1 MDRGRDSGA
10 DSEITVAGRR
20 LPIPAAEVQRIAAG
34 VLEAEGRSAALSVTF
49 LGAERMRQLNL
60 EYKAHDRPTDVLAF
74 PLPSPGGRLLGDIY
88 ICPWV
93 ARREA
98 GARDIPLPA
107 EIARLVIHGTLH
119 VLGYDHPEGEGRT
132 TSAMWHRQEDYLRA
146 LT

>member
-1 MDRGRDSGA
+1 MGRGRDSDTG
-10 DSEITVAGRR
+10 SEITVAGRK
-20 LPIPAAEVQRIAAG
+20 LPIATADVQRIAAG
-34 VLEAEGRSAALSVTF
+34 VLEAEGRSATLSVTF

-74 PLPSPGGRLLGDIY
+74 PLSDPGGRLLGDIY
-88 ICPWV
+88 ICTWV

-98 GARDIPLPA
+98 GARGIPLPV

-132 TSAMWHRQEDYLRA
+132 TSAMWHRQEDYVRS